1 MKIYNFSAGPSKI
14 PTSVINKISKDIHNY
29 QDLGYSVLEISH
41 RSKNFEEIIH
51 NTKTHLINLLKIPGN
66 FEILFL
72 QGGATFQNT
81 FIPANKP
88 SLKDDLLFLLTG
100 TWGKKTLQDF
110 EKYFQ
115 HDFANI
121 PLIGE
126 SFDDLKT
133 KIKESKQKYLYL
145 TSNET
150 IEGIQIRNFNKF
162 DNKQLIVDMSSDIC
176 SYSFD
181 WDNISYIFAGA
192 QKNLGIPGVTICI
205 LKKDFI
211 EENNLTSYV
220 DAQNHLNKDSAFN
233 TPPTFSIYV
242 MMKVL
247 EWITDSGGIEKVQ
260 LDNSLKAE
268 SLYKFLDENSD
279 KFILNVPI
287 EFRSFSNIVFNFKD
301 ENATSEFLQSSIEK
315 GFMGLNGHRSIG
327 GVRVSNYNSVTTEM
341 MNGLITHLK
350 GFI

>member
-1 MKIYNFSAGPSKI
+1 
-14 PTSVINKISKDIHNY
+14 
-29 QDLGYSVLEISH
+29 
-41 RSKNFEEIIH
+41 
-51 NTKTHLINLLKIPGN
+51 
-66 FEILFL
+66 
-72 QGGATFQNT
+72 
-81 FIPANKP
+81 
-88 SLKDDLLFLLTG
+88 
-100 TWGKKTLQDF
+100 
-110 EKYFQ
+110 
-115 HDFANI
+115 
-121 PLIGE
+121 
-126 SFDDLKT
+126 
-133 KIKESKQKYLYL
+133 
-145 TSNET
+145 
-150 IEGIQIRNFNKF
+150 
-162 DNKQLIVDMSSDIC
+162 MSSDIC

-260 LDNSLKAE
+260 LNNSLKAA

-279 KFILNVPI
+279 KFILNVPM

-301 ENATSEFLQSSIEK
+301 ANATSKFLQSSIEK
-315 GFMGLNGHRSIG
+315 GFIGLNGHRSIG

-341 MNGLITHLK
+341 MNDLITHLK